1 MRSGINRFGA
11 YRYICPDGIGGVAMT
26 KYLLIAC
33 AVLGAVCAFLYN
45 GYDNRGKEIARLET
59 ANNALQINSERL
71 VKNENE
77 YRIQIKTLKEEIAKD
92 KSGFDWGY
100 NLANNPVRLLV
111 SKECLSCD

>member
-1 MRSGINRFGA
+1 MIKIFGA
-11 YRYICPDGIGGVAMT
+11 IVVFLA
-26 KYLLIAC
+26 IAC
-33 AVLGAVCAFLYN
+33 VYLNFRVDVLK
-45 GYDNRGKEIARLET
+45 KENTRLET
-59 ANNALQINSERL
+59 YNNALQLNSERL

-77 YRIQIKTLKEEIAKD
+77 YRIQVKTLKEEIAKD